1 MKEIFFSLLP
11 LGDKA
16 FALMG
21 YWSLFIYILVIGEV
35 RILIN
40 DAQDYW
46 QARDERE
53 GFSVKEQVIVFFRY
67 FYPHIGFISLMA
79 IFFYSLNTQDIVS
92 LQSYSL

>member
-35 RILIN
+35 RILIT

-46 QARDERE
+46 QA
-53 GFSVKEQVIVFFRY
+53 
-67 FYPHIGFISLMA
+67 
-79 IFFYSLNTQDIVS
+79 
-92 LQSYSL
+92 